1 MNLTVSARVNERK
14 QEMDTDAPAAPCG
27 FKSGGALND
36 DAIAGLVKRQAR
48 IAALPFASERSF
60 RVAALPLRAQPVAVV
75 SVQLAF
81 VIVCASKLRTVKQT
95 NEKLRATPS
104 FGRWRKQ

>member
-1 MNLTVSARVNERK
+1 
-14 QEMDTDAPAAPCG
+14 MDTGAPAAPGG
-27 FKSGGALND
+27 FESGRALNG

-60 RVAALPLRAQPVAVV
+60 RVAALPLRAQSVAVV

-81 VIVCASKLRTVKQT
+81 VIVCASKLR
-95 NEKLRATPS
+95 LRLNRQIKS
-104 FGRWRKQ
+104 